1 MAPPSGHPLPL
12 KRRAKLFTFVLIC
25 ADFLICTLSPKRLF
39 LCTFPQLLY
48 PLSHGLS
55 AEKDEEHRSRSHNE
69 HDKAGKLS
77 RMSRMSEP
85 HCSQSCHAA
94 YHPLG
99 KRLYAVAQPVEPHLR
114 LTAYN
119 DYSCDIAYHVA
130 GIIGYKL
137 SLIHI

>member
-1 MAPPSGHPLPL
+1 M
-12 KRRAKLFTFVLIC
+12 RI
-25 ADFLICTLSPKRLF
+25 

-77 RMSRMSEP
+77 GMSRMSEP

-130 GIIGYKL
+130 GIIGYKY
-137 SLIHI
+137 SAKACPAHKYHNAGYPHGIFAEGIHGGKILPPHTEAP